1 MIVESKIGNP
11 KSKIGMRADPKWL
24 NLELAGSPVPW
35 TTAAVGHGE
44 NLNRRFCNP
53 INYAI
58 GETAEEIL
66 PRSVQVH
73 RPSLRSALHLTDRV
87 IELGYESICR
97 GEIALGIPLIGSS
110 RLCDGLGM
118 ELNAW
123 TSHEPVRG
131 FDAARRTK
139 EPSSRLPYLTD
150 QYGARFLFPT
160 PLPRPHPPSHPG
172 FQADDPRARHVLQ
185 EADGGLLPRLFCAS
199 VSSEE
204 FYISPSHEHKFPL
217 AEVEWLE
224 N

>member
-1 MIVESKIGNP
+1 MIVESKIENP
-11 KSKIGMRADPKWL
+11 KSEIGMRADPKWL
-24 NLELAGSPVPW
+24 NLELPGSPVPW
-35 TTAAVGHGE
+35 TTAAVGHSE

-73 RPSLRSALHLTDRV
+73 RPSLRSALRLTDRA
-87 IELGYESICR
+87 
-97 GEIALGIPLIGSS
+97 IALGIPLLGSS

-139 EPSSRLPYLTD
+139 EPSSRLPY
-150 QYGARFLFPT
+150 PT
-160 PLPRPHPPSHPG
+160 HP
-172 FQADDPRARHVLQ
+172 
-185 EADGGLLPRLFCAS
+185 
-199 VSSEE
+199 
-204 FYISPSHEHKFPL
+204 
-217 AEVEWLE
+217 
-224 N
+224 